1 MLCAGALEELPTRVY
16 TCGMATAVKKLDL
29 HVGELVEIEGRRYE
43 VVPAHE
49 GDGLTLEP
57 PITPVSEL
65 HADRGWRA
73 ASQEDFQR
81 LAADAEPPDGE
92 G

>member
-1 MLCAGALEELPTRVY
+1 
-16 TCGMATAVKKLDL
+16 MATAVKKLDL
-29 HVGELVEIEGRRYE
+29 HVGELVEIDGRRYE
-43 VVPAHE
+43 VVPARE

-65 HADRGWRA
+65 YAKRGWTA
-73 ASQEDFQR
+73 ASEEDFQR
-81 LAADAEPPDGE
+81 MMADAEPPDGE

>member
-1 MLCAGALEELPTRVY
+1 
-16 TCGMATAVKKLDL
+16 MATAVKKLDL
-29 HVGELVEIEGRRYE
+29 HVGEMVEIDGRRYE
-43 VVPAHE
+43 VVPARE

-65 HADRGWRA
+65 YAERGWA
-73 ASQEDFQR
+73 PASQEDFER
-81 LAADAEPPDGE
+81 LTADHAPGDGE

>member
-1 MLCAGALEELPTRVY
+1 
-16 TCGMATAVKKLDL
+16 MATAVKKLDL

-43 VVPAHE
+43 VVPDKT
-49 GDGLTLEP
+49 GGLTLEP

-65 HADRGWRA
+65 YAERGWEP
-73 ASQEDFQR
+73 ASQEDFER
-81 LAADAEPPDGE
+81 LTAEDAPPDGE